1 MAGKR
6 GWNEFSLLQ
15 KIYFYISMNDLK
27 MSHSEDNK
35 RLAKNTVALY
45 FRNAVTMPV
54 ALYVSRVLL
63 KALGVDD
70 FGIYNVVGSI
80 VVLFSFLNAAMS
92 SASQRFITYEL
103 GSGDLQST
111 NRVFCASFMAQVFI
125 AVLLIVLVEI
135 FGLWFLNYK
144 LNIPEGRMVA
154 ANWVLQFSILA
165 FSIHILQVP
174 YEATVVANERMSFFA
189 YASIADSF
197 MKLGV
202 VFLLKLSSCDKL
214 ITYAA
219 LIALESLL
227 MLLVYRFY
235 SKRKFST
242 CDFHIVRDKHLFQRL
257 FSFTG
262 WSLWGSGANVLT
274 QQGFAF
280 MLNIFYG
287 VAVNAAMGIAN
298 QVNAAM
304 NSFVGS
310 FQTSYRPQIV
320 KSYAQNNMG
329 HLNDLIF
336 TTSKMSY
343 ALMALPTLL
352 LIFNMPLLLDIWL
365 DKVPP
370 YTVQFCQMILIC
382 IIIDATTGSYNAA
395 IMATGKIR
403 NYQLAISV
411 SFCLDLLA
419 SFLLIKAGVLPYL
432 VLISRIATRG
442 LCNMF
447 IGLFFLKSMLL
458 FNIKNYLRKV
468 IVPILAQ
475 LCIMTPV
482 LVFFYRRFDSWEM
495 LAYSGLITV
504 MLGAITI
511 LYVVFNSTERTYVL
525 NIVRNKIVRKRG

>member
-1 MAGKR
+1 MDNVK
-6 GWNEFSLLQ
+6 
-15 KIYFYISMNDLK
+15 K
-27 MSHSEDNK
+27 SHSEDNR

-45 FRNAVTMPV
+45 IRNAVTMPV

-63 KALGVDD
+63 KTLGVDD

-80 VVLFSFLNAAMS
+80 VVLFSFLSTAMS

-111 NRVFCASFMAQVFI
+111 NRVFCASFMAQIFI
-125 AVLLIVLVEI
+125 AVILIAVVEG
-135 FGLWFLNYK
+135 FGLWFLNYR
-144 LNIPEGRMVA
+144 LNIPDGRMIA
-154 ANWVLQFSILA
+154 ANWVFQFSVMA
-165 FSIHILQVP
+165 FAIHILQVP
-174 YEATVVANERMSFFA
+174 YEAAVVANEKMTFFA

-197 MKLGV
+197 MKLGL
-202 VFLLKLSSCDKL
+202 VFLLKVSGYDKL
-214 ITYAA
+214 ITYAV
-219 LIALESLL
+219 LIAVESFL
-227 MLLVYRFY
+227 MWLIYRIY
-235 SKRKFST
+235 CKRKFSI
-242 CDFHIVRDKHLFQRL
+242 CDFHVVRDKSLFQRL

-320 KSYAQNNMG
+320 KAYAQKDTD
-329 HLNDLIF
+329 HLNGLIF

-343 ALMALPTLL
+343 ALMVLPTLL
-352 LIFNMPLLLDIWL
+352 LIFNMPLLLNVWL

-370 YTVQFCQMILIC
+370 YAVQFCQMILIC

-395 IMATGKIR
+395 IMATGRIR

-411 SFCLDLLA
+411 SFCLDLAA

-432 VLISRIATRG
+432 VLVSRIATRG
-442 LCNMF
+442 LCNML

-458 FNIKNYLRKV
+458 FNIKSYARKV

-475 LCIMTPV
+475 LCIMAPV
-482 LVFFYRRFDSWEM
+482 LAFFYGRFNSW
-495 LAYSGLITV
+495 T
-504 MLGAITI
+504 MLGLSSLIIVLLGTFTI
-511 LYVVFNSTERTYVL
+511 LYVVFNPAERSYVL
-525 NIVRNKIVRKRG
+525 NAIKDKISRKAGT